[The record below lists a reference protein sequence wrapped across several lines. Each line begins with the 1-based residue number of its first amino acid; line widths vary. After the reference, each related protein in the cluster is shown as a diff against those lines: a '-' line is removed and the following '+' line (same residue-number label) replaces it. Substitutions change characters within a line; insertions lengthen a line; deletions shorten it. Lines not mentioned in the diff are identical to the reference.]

1 MSIEYHLIVNSSHQD
16 DIFFGIKVVFEKS
29 DSYILSH
36 SSDNAFG
43 FSIKDSSSDWGAD
56 FEIAKKKDEFFIQ
69 IHFGNYKKIMS
80 VIENF
85 STIKQ
90 LLLSWKKSKYM
101 PGFFPAIL

>member
-43 FSIKDSSSDWGAD
+43 FSIKDSSSDWG
-56 FEIAKKKDEFFIQ
+56 
-69 IHFGNYKKIMS
+69 G
-80 VIENF
+80 
-85 STIKQ
+85 
-90 LLLSWKKSKYM
+90 
-101 PGFFPAIL
+101 

>member
-16 DIFFGIKVVFEKS
+16 DIFLGIKVAFEKS

-43 FSIKDSSSDWGAD
+43 FSIKGSSPDWGAD

-69 IHFGNYKKIMS
+69 IHSGNYKKILL
-80 VIENF
+80 VIEDFLNN
-85 STIKQ
+85 K
-90 LLLSWKKSKYM
+90 
-101 PGFFPAIL
+101 AISFELEEE